1 MRYASAALPVPR
13 VTETGTV
20 FDQFYAISE
29 RADGEFIDRLNAEQ
43 LRRALTMRSRCGG
56 CSATRPT
63 CAARPRGARTTRC
76 SSTAT
81 TRGNR

>member
-56 CSATRPT
+56 CARKPNKLSGRP
-63 CAARPRGARTTRC
+63 ASRGEESPRE
-76 SSTAT
+76 
-81 TRGNR
+81 

>member
-29 RADGEFIDRLNAEQ
+29 AGARRVHRPPQRGAASPRLDDELP
-43 LRRALTMRSRCGG
+43 LRRM
-56 CSATRPT
+56 
-63 CAARPRGARTTRC
+63 CAQA
-76 SSTAT
+76 
-81 TRGNR
+81 